1 MEHLVPEETDWMYRI
16 LILFARYELCTDQK
30 FISYL
35 ESLDTKCIEDQE
47 NDEAEIKELDLSFEK
62 A

>member
-1 MEHLVPEETDWMYRI
+1 MYRI

-30 FISYL
+30 FINYL
-35 ESLDTKCIEDQE
+35 ESLDARSIVDHE
-47 NDEAEIKELDLSFEK
+47 NDEADFGELDLSFEK

>member
-1 MEHLVPEETDWMYRI
+1 MAHLVPEETDWMYRI
-16 LILFARYELCTDQK
+16 LILFTRYELCTDQK

-35 ESLDTKCIEDQE
+35 ESLDAKREDQE
-47 NDEAEIKELDLSFEK
+47 NDGAEIDELDLSFEK